1 MNRSYAESFALLQER
16 VELIGEPRPEVSRPP
31 RHDDEEPGPSIFR
44 SVAEDEDFLALTL
57 PGLFVGRSSIVNVS
71 FTGSDLRLSTFNWSD
86 FTLCDFS
93 GCNLAGSDLRAC
105 RFNSCS
111 FENAELTNAD
121 LRRSEFRSCNFTG
134 ARMAGVR
141 VVRAS
146 WLSRLAGHGLSLSR
160 EQRAEVAWSERGP
173 EPEGG

>member
-16 VELIGEPRPEVSRPP
+16 VELIGEARPEVSRPP
-31 RHDDEEPGPSIFR
+31 RHDEEEPGPSIFR
-44 SVAEDEDFLALTL
+44 YVAEDEDFPALTL
-57 PGLFVGRSSIVNVS
+57 PGLLVGRSSLVNVS

-86 FTLCDFS
+86 FTDCDFS

-105 RFNSCS
+105 RFSDCS
-111 FENAELTNAD
+111 FENADLTGTD
-121 LRRSEFRSCNFTG
+121 FRRSEFRSCNFTG
-134 ARMAGVR
+134 ARMAGAK

-146 WLSRLAGHGLSLSR
+146 WLSRLTGHRLGLTR
-160 EQRAEVAWSERGP
+160 EQRAEVTWSKPGT